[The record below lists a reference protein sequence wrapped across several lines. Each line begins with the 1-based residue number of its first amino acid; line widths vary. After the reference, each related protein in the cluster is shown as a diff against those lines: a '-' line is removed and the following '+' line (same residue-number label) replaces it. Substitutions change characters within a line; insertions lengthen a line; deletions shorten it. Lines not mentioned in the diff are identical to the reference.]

1 MKKIPMVARGP
12 GQTKPATSSFS
23 PVRGAL
29 LQRKCA
35 CGGTPGPTGECEP
48 CRKKRASQT
57 LQRAVDHP
65 SSTKRYSSDVPP
77 IVDEVLSSPGRPL
90 DASTRAFMEP
100 RFGHDFSGVRVHADA
115 RAAESAQA
123 VNSIAYTVGR
133 DVVFGS
139 QQYSPSSPSG
149 RRLLAHELTH
159 TLQQSGAPGPV
170 NNALRVGPVDD
181 VYEKEAEAQAT
192 RIVDEG
198 AVTRT
203 AESTFSAPRLQRQPK
218 PGEKAKTEKTSC
230 MKQASKR
237 VFSRGN
243 DDPAE
248 CQYETARTTVKLL
261 FDPCACSQAGITSI
275 PLRLEYKALM
285 GGKSYSDEDKKTP
298 ETQASTIAGRLNLEE
313 GGGGAA
319 SGPMTHTV
327 DTGKKSVP
335 GDPGD
340 TLAQSLDLQTGVSC
354 TGGTASGSVSLGG
367 GAGADRYT
375 AEAINWSVTTL
386 GTKVEKASLG
396 IDETTPGGRVAT
408 KTIDVTGGKKK
419 GYPKFPG
426 KPRDKGCACHKV
438 TGVQFGKD
446 CKPTGGAGFGSGEE

>member
-1 MKKIPMVARGP
+1 MKRIPLVARGP
-12 GQTKPATSSFS
+12 GPTKPAISSFS
-23 PVRGAL
+23 PVRGAVV
-29 LQRKCA
+29 QRKCA
-35 CGGTPGPTGECEP
+35 CGGATGPTGECES
-48 CRKKRASQT
+48 CRKKRAAQT

-65 SSTKRYSSDVPP
+65 SSFQHSSSGVPP
-77 IVDEVLSSPGRPL
+77 IVHDVLSSPGQPL
-90 DASTRAFMEP
+90 DSSTRDFMEP

-115 RAAESAQA
+115 RAAESTHAL
-123 VNSIAYTVGR
+123 NSLAYTVGR
-133 DVVFGS
+133 DVVFGA

-159 TLQQSGAPGPV
+159 TLQQSGGPGTV
-170 NNALRVGPVDD
+170 TNALRVGAVDD
-181 VYEKEAEAQAT
+181 VYEKEANAHAT

-198 AVTRT
+198 AGPGIAGPTL
-203 AESTFSAPRLQRQPK
+203 SAPSLQRQPK
-218 PGEKAKTEKTSC
+218 PEEKTRTEKTSC
-230 MKQASKR
+230 VKQAARR

-248 CQYETARTTVKLL
+248 CQYETARTTVTLL
-261 FDPCACSQAGITSI
+261 YDPCACSKTGTTSI

-285 GGKSYSDEDKKTP
+285 GGKSYSDQDKKTL

-313 GGGGAA
+313 GGGGAV
-319 SGPMTHTV
+319 SGPMTHTE

-354 TGGTASGSVSLGG
+354 TGGTASGSVSLGV

-375 AEAINWSVTTL
+375 AEAIKWSVTTK
-386 GTKVEKASLG
+386 GTKVEKASLS
-396 IDETTPGGRVAT
+396 IDETTPEGRVAT
-408 KTIDVTGGKKK
+408 KTIDVTGGKK

-426 KPRDKGCACHKV
+426 TPRDKGCACHKV

>member
-1 MKKIPMVARGP
+1 MKTGLRVQLKAASP
-12 GQTKPATSSFS
+12 SSFT
-23 PVRGAL
+23 PARNGL

-35 CGGTPGPTGECEP
+35 CGGTPGPTGECES
-48 CRKKRASQT
+48 CRKKRAAQT

-65 SSTKRYSSDVPP
+65 ASFQPCSSGVPP
-77 IVDEVLSSPGRPL
+77 IVNDVLSSPGRPL

-100 RFGHDFSGVRVHADA
+100 RFGHDFSGVRIHADA
-115 RAAESAQA
+115 PAAESAQA
-123 VNSIAYTVGR
+123 VHSLAYTVGR
-133 DVVFGS
+133 DVVFGA
-139 QQYSPSSPSG
+139 QQYSPGSSSG

-159 TLQQSGAPGPV
+159 TLQQSDAPGPV
-170 NNALRVGPVDD
+170 TNALRVGPVDD
-181 VYEKEAEAQAT
+181 VYEKEAEAQAE

-198 AVTRT
+198 AATRT
-203 AESTFSAPRLQRQPK
+203 AEPTFSAPRLQRQPK
-218 PGEKAKTEKTSC
+218 PTEKTSC
-230 MKQASKR
+230 MKQATR
-237 VFSRGN
+237 HVFSRGN

-261 FDPCACSQAGITSI
+261 FDPCACSQTGVTSI
-275 PLRLEYKALM
+275 PLRLDYKALM
-285 GGKSYSDEDKKTP
+285 GGKSYSDEDKKVL

-313 GGGGAA
+313 GSGGAA
-319 SGPMTHTV
+319 SGPMTHTE

-340 TLAQSLDLQTGVSC
+340 TLAQTLDLQTGVSC
-354 TGGTASGSVSLGG
+354 TGGTASGTVSLGL

-375 AEAINWSVTTL
+375 AEAINWSITTK
-386 GTKVEKASLG
+386 GTKVETASLG
-396 IDETTPGGRVAT
+396 INETTPEGRVAT
-408 KTIDVTGGKKK
+408 KTIDVTGGKK